1 MPNQVAQSS
10 CSPANFEC
18 LRLLAVH
25 SKNSIAPCFLIR
37 GRDVFAWCSN
47 RWGDIHHRQ
56 FYYNYCPLAVASRT
70 YFQTTTELTNSNTG
84 LSLLSDIRSTYPSR
98 GVNKNYAVGAAFGGS
113 RF

>member
-1 MPNQVAQSS
+1 MPNQVTQSS

-25 SKNSIAPCFLIR
+25 SKNSIAPCFPIR

-56 FYYNYCPLAVASRT
+56 FYYNYCPLAIASRT